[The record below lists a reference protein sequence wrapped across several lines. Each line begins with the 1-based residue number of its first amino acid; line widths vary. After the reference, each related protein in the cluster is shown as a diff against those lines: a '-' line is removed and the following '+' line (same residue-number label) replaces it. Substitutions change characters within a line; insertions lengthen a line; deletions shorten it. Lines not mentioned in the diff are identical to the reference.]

1 MLSKISQWLK
11 GVISGKT
18 EVVEQPAVEVKPEVA
33 QPAPVAEAKPAAK
46 KAPAKKTAP
55 KAKPKAA
62 GVKVKEVVVKPKFEQ
77 GSLESLSKTELVDL
91 ARKKGIKISPR
102 MGKAAII
109 KKMMS

>member
-18 EVVEQPAVEVKPEVA
+18 EVVEQPVVQPAVEVKAE
-33 QPAPVAEAKPAAK
+33 QPAPVATPAKTPAKKAAAK
-46 KAPAKKTAP
+46 KTPAK
-55 KAKPKAA
+55 
-62 GVKVKEVVVKPKFEQ
+62 GVKVKEVVVKPNFEP
-77 GSLESLSKTELVDL
+77 GSLDKLSKTELVEL
-91 ARKKGIKISPR
+91 ARKKNIKISPR

>member
-18 EVVEQPAVEVKPEVA
+18 EVVEQPVVVAPVPETKSAESVQA
-33 QPAPVAEAKPAAK
+33 PAPKAKAKPAAK
-46 KAPAKKTAP
+46 KAPAKKTA
-55 KAKPKAA
+55 
-62 GVKVKEVVVKPKFEQ
+62 GVKVKEVVVKPNFEA
-77 GSLESLSKTELVDL
+77 GSLDSLSKTELVEL
-91 ARKKGIKISPR
+91 ARKKNIKISPR

>member
-11 GVISGKT
+11 GIISGKT
-18 EVVEQPAVEVKPEVA
+18 EVVEQPVVEVKPEPT
-33 QPAPVAEAKPAAK
+33 QPAKEEPAKPVAK
-46 KAPAKKTAP
+46 KAPAKKTPAK
-55 KAKPKAA
+55 KAT
-62 GVKVKEVVVKPKFEQ
+62 GVKVKEVVVKPKFEI
-77 GSLESLSKTELVDL
+77 GSLESLSKTELVEL

>member
-18 EVVEQPAVEVKPEVA
+18 EVVEQPVVQPVVVVEGI
-33 QPAPVAEAKPAAK
+33 PAPAKAEAKPAAKKPAAK
-46 KAPAKKTAP
+46 KAPAKKAS
-55 KAKPKAA
+55 
-62 GVKVKEVVVKPKFEQ
+62 GVKVKEVVVKPKFEP

>member
-18 EVVEQPAVEVKPEVA
+18 EVVEQPVVEVKVET
-33 QPAPVAEAKPAAK
+33 PAPVAEAKPAAK
-46 KAPAKKTAP
+46 KAAAKKAPAKKAS
-55 KAKPKAA
+55 

-77 GSLESLSKTELVDL
+77 GSLDALSKTELVDL

>member
-18 EVVEQPAVEVKPEVA
+18 EVVEQPVVT
-33 QPAPVAEAKPAAK
+33 PAPVAAPTPAEPPLAPKKAKPAAK
-46 KAPAKKTAP
+46 KAPAKKAT
-55 KAKPKAA
+55 
-62 GVKVKEVVVKPKFEQ
+62 GVKVKEVVVKPNFEA
-77 GSLESLSKTELVDL
+77 GSLESLSKTELVEL
-91 ARKKGIKISPR
+91 ARKKNIKISPR

>member
-18 EVVEQPAVEVKPEVA
+18 EVVEQPAVEVKPEVT

-46 KAPAKKTAP
+46 KTAAKKTA
-55 KAKPKAA
+55 KPKAS
-62 GVKVKEVVVKPKFEQ
+62 GVKVKEVVVKPKFEP

>member
-1 MLSKISQWLK
+1 MATAKK
-11 GVISGKT
+11 AAKKT
-18 EVVEQPAVEVKPEVA
+18 A
-33 QPAPVAEAKPAAK
+33 AKKVTAK
-46 KAPAKKTAP
+46 KAPAKKAS
-55 KAKPKAA
+55 

-77 GSLESLSKTELVDL
+77 GSLDALSKTELVDL

>member
-18 EVVEQPAVEVKPEVA
+18 EVVEQPAVEVKPEAPYKVE
-33 QPAPVAEAKPAAK
+33 PPVAETAPANKKPT
-46 KAPAKKTAP
+46 AKKTA
-55 KAKPKAA
+55 KPKASA
-62 GVKVKEVVVKPKFEQ
+62 VKVKEVVVKPKFEP